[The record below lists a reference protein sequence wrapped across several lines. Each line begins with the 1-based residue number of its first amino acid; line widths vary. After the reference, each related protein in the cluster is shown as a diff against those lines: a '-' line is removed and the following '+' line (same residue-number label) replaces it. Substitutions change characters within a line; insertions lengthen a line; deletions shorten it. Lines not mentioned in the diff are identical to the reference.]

1 MTVNIIKKLKKVLCF
16 LLVFAFAISMFEFN
30 SVETVISAPKTIR
43 LKQVKNL
50 ALANSSSYKSIKNK
64 ILLKEVS
71 YKQAVKSLKLKKK
84 NMSTFRWTPLLSFKF
99 PEKADLVEE
108 SEFIY
113 KPMQIDNEITE
124 LEHKLD
130 DEVYSVYEKAAN
142 LYTEVYGYQERVAF
156 QEKQLEEYK
165 KTLERNKNRYKLGL
179 ATANDI
185 ETIEKSI
192 AKLETS
198 LASNMKKFE
207 KSKEK
212 LSDLIGLDVIS
223 GYTFINPYSDAN
235 IPRSKINDIVD
246 YTLAKDHNY
255 YSAKMDTALALLLLD
270 TNYDLM
276 KNQYGGKISYIS
288 SFVSQIKNGDK
299 VDGSAFKLAYDDFLT
314 AIDAPWQGKKR
325 ILFIRIPKE
334 WFKGEIDGVR
344 YVEDEPYALY
354 EAALEY
360 TDALQ
365 TQKDTEKE
373 LTNQIKDDYET
384 LISART
390 SYKNLEKQLA
400 KEEENLS
407 RMAILNS
414 LGECTFEEYSD
425 AKTEYEE
432 LQMETMEAL
441 QLYTTLLY
449 SYDRLTCGAITK
461 YLTDDEI
468 EIEGAAGGNS
478 YIVEEDTETAIY
490 YINTIIED
498 NMFEF
503 GIYIPENFETEI
515 THYELWADGYQIG
528 TRTAIDRTIRHLM
541 VSMTDV
547 EKFVVRV
554 YDGETF
560 VDDCKIDTQ
569 VYQGELKIITG
580 YTISDNKPKQSIGSY
595 TVTAGDDNT
604 MVSINLDIKPEY
616 KVVYYNLQNSEGKYI
631 YSEEVVSISEGFK
644 YLSFI
649 SKNMDNLIIRCYD
662 ENKLFLF
669 EAEFRS
675 DDYSIYKKE

>member
-1 MTVNIIKKLKKVLCF
+1 MAVNKRNLLKKILCF
-16 LLVFAFAISMFEFN
+16 VLVFALAMCVFIVNN
-30 SVETVISAPKTIR
+30 SHTAMSAPKTIR

-50 ALANSSSYKSIKNK
+50 ALANSSSYKSTKNK
-64 ILLKEVS
+64 IALKEVS

-113 KPMQIDNEITE
+113 KPMQIQNEITE

-130 DEVYSVYEKAAN
+130 DEIYSTYEKAAN
-142 LYTEVYGYQERVAF
+142 LYTEVYGYQETVTF
-156 QEKQLEEYK
+156 QEEQLEELK
-165 KTLERNKNRYKLGL
+165 KTLQRNENRYKLGL
-179 ATANDI
+179 ATSNDI
-185 ETIEKSI
+185 ETIKKSI
-192 AKLETS
+192 DNLENK

-223 GYTFINPYSDAN
+223 GYTFVNPYTEAN
-235 IPRSKINDIVD
+235 IPRSKLNEIIN
-246 YTLAKDHNY
+246 YTLANDHDY
-255 YSAKMDTALALLLLD
+255 YSAKMDTSLALLLLD

-276 KNQYGGKISYIS
+276 KRQYGGKISYIS
-288 SFVSQIKNGDK
+288 SFVSQIQNGDK
-299 VDGSAFKLAYDDFLT
+299 VDGSAFKLAYDEFLT
-314 AIDAPWQGKKR
+314 AIDKPWQGKKR

-334 WFKGEIDGVR
+334 WFKGQIDGVR

-360 TDALQ
+360 MDVLQ
-365 TQKDTEKE
+365 TQKDVEKE
-373 LTNQIKDDYET
+373 LTNQVKDDYET
-384 LISART
+384 LIATRT
-390 SYKNLEKQLA
+390 SYNNLEKQLISA
-400 KEEENLS
+400 EENLN
-407 RMAILNS
+407 RMSILNS
-414 LGECTFEEYSD
+414 LGDCTFEEYTD

-432 LQMETMEAL
+432 LQMEAMEAL

-461 YLTDDEI
+461 YLSGDDIDI
-468 EIEGAAGGNS
+468 ESAGGGNS
-478 YIVEEDTETAIY
+478 YIVEENTETAMY

-503 GIYIPENFETEI
+503 GIYIPDDFETDI

-528 TRTAIDRTIRHLM
+528 TRTEIDRTIRHLM
-541 VSMTDV
+541 ISTKDV
-547 EKFVVRV
+547 EKFTVRV

-580 YTISDNKPKQSIGSY
+580 YTISDNKQEQSIGTY
-595 TVTAGDDNT
+595 TVSPTGNDA
-604 MVSINLDIKPEY
+604 MVSINLNIKPE
-616 KVVYYNLQNSEGKYI
+616 KHIVYYTLQNADGKYI
-631 YSEEVVSISEGFK
+631 FSEEPVYITEGFK

-649 SKNMDNLIIRCYD
+649 SGNMDNLIIRCYD
-662 ENKLFLF
+662 ENKLFLY

-675 DDYSIYKKE
+675 DDYSIYKK